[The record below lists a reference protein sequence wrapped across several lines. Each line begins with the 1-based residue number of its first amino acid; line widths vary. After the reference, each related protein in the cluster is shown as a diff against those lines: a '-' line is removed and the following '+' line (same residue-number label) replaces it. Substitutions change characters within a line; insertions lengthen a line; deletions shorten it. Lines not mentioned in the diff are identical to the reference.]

1 MLVTLRVKGLGDA
14 YKREGGSVCNDS
26 YINSGICIKQHR
38 YTVGGRCVDHCNFY
52 LF

>member
-1 MLVTLRVKGLGDA
+1 MLVTLRVKGSRDA

-26 YINSGICIKQHR
+26 YINSGTCIKQHR
-38 YTVGGRCVDHCNFY
+38 YTVGGHCVDHCNFY